1 MPGISDYFSAESVGG
16 LMQDPRLMLGL
27 QLLAQGRQGS
37 SSQAIGQAGGQAVQL
52 YGQQRH
58 QQELANY
65 RNQML
70 EAEQANQQLRQQ
82 AAQAK
87 ADRERQY
94 QERLRDPN
102 FLASLSPLARQMAA
116 LGVNPSE
123 LIRATNSDNMQ
134 AHRQAS
140 LQQDQAQ
147 FNTRESRIGA
157 NAGSA
162 GPRMPTQRQVLDEP
176 IGDGMVQR
184 HVLNP
189 QTGQYE
195 VYGKPFPQYSPGR
208 KSKDATGADAATEA
222 IMGAEAEPV
231 PDVSSLPGNAP
242 LSAYAPGQQQAPIG
256 VLPMS
261 AAGGNAAA
269 KPQVRVPNTRKPA
282 VSGDLAAAKGAVA
295 AGKSRQ
301 AVVNRLMQAGYT
313 AEQIKEAGI

>member
-1 MPGISDYFSAESVGG
+1 MPGIADYFSAENVGS

-37 SSQAIGQAGGQAVQL
+37 SGQAIGQAGSQAVQL

-70 EAEQANQQLRQQ
+70 EAQQADQQLRQQ

-87 ADRERQY
+87 AQQQAEYRA
-94 QERLRDPN
+94 RLQDPA
-102 FLASLSPLARQMAA
+102 FLASLSPLARQMAQ
-116 LGVNPSE
+116 LGVDPSE

-134 AHRQAS
+134 QHRQAS
-140 LQQDQAQ
+140 LAQQSAQ
-147 FNTRESRIGA
+147 FNEREARIGA
-157 NAGSA
+157 NTGSSS
-162 GPRMPTQRQVLDEP
+162 PRMPTQRQVLDQP
-176 IGDGMVQR
+176 LGDGMMQR

-195 VYGKPFPQYSPGR
+195 AYGKPFPQYSPGR

-231 PDVSSLPGNAP
+231 PDASSLPGNAP
-242 LSAYAPGQQQAPIG
+242 LSAYAPGQQQGPVG

-269 KPQVRVPNTRKPA
+269 KPQVRVPSTRKPA

-313 AEQIKEAGI
+313 AERIKEAGI